1 MFFKQRRINKLKIK
15 AAKFKAL
22 SESSKRFTEGT
33 TNSYFIEVYQ
43 GHLAKFT
50 EAETELSILKECKQ

>member
-15 AAKFKAL
+15 IAKFKAL
-22 SESSKRFTEGT
+22 SESSNRFTEGD

-43 GHLAKFT
+43 DHLAELA
-50 EAETELSILKECKQ
+50 EAQAELSILMEDK